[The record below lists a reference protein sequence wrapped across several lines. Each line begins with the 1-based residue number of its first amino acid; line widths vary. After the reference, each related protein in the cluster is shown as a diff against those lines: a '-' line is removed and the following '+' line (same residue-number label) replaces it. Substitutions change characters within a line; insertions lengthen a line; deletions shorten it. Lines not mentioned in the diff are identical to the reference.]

1 MTSSDRERLRR
12 TFGGDASLYDR
23 TRPGST
29 ADRERLRQTFGEDAP
44 LYDRARPGYPPALFS
59 DLAGLA
65 LLGPGSRVLEI
76 GCGTGQAT
84 LPLAQLGCVVTA
96 VELDAAMAALARRN
110 VPGAE
115 VVVSAFEDWEP
126 VLPFDLVVSATAF
139 HWLDPDVRMAKSAD
153 ALRMGGSLAVISTH
167 HVAGGTS
174 QFFVDVQR
182 CYERF
187 DPATPP
193 DLRLT
198 AAADVPFEFDPS
210 ERFGPVQ
217 FGRYEWELTYT
228 ALEYLDLLSTYS
240 GHRAMPAASREGLY
254 DCIAHM
260 IEHDHGGRV
269 TKRFMT
275 QLAIAPRTL

>member
-1 MTSSDRERLRR
+1 
-12 TFGGDASLYDR
+12 
-23 TRPGST
+23 
-29 ADRERLRQTFGEDAP
+29 
-44 LYDRARPGYPPALFS
+44 
-59 DLAGLA
+59 
-65 LLGPGSRVLEI
+65 
-76 GCGTGQAT
+76 
-84 LPLAQLGCVVTA
+84 VTA

-115 VVVSAFEDWEP
+115 VVVSAFEDWR
-126 VLPFDLVVSATAF
+126 LPTSSFDLVVSATAF

-153 ALRMGGSLAVISTH
+153 ALRVGGSLAVISTH

-174 QFFVDVQR
+174 QFFVDVQG

-217 FGRYEWELTYT
+217 FRRYEWELTYT
-228 ALEYLDLLSTYS
+228 APEYLDLLSTYS
-240 GHRAMPAASREGLY
+240 GHRAMPADARAGMY
-254 DCIAHM
+254 DCITRL
-260 IEHDHGGRV
+260 IDVHGGRI

-275 QLAIAPRTL
+275 QLAMAPRRP